1 MEIFFFWFVL
11 AVLVGVYAEKKGRS
25 GIGFFFLSI
34 LLSPLLGFLSAL
46 VVDEQREEIEA
57 RRVDLGD
64 RQKCPFCAELIK
76 EEAIVCRYCS
86 RDLPI
91 LEDRLASV
99 TEELDEEVEPS
110 DGYHWGFIIGGGIGL
125 FLLIAAL
132 SN

>member
-34 LLSPLLGFLSAL
+34 LLSPLLGFLIAL